1 MKKGFIFLALFVT
14 FILLYLLQ
22 ANFFNWFTI
31 AGIKPNLFI
40 ILILFI
46 GLFAGKHVG
55 VTSGIFC
62 GLLLDLWIGK
72 KLGISAM
79 LLGTI
84 GFLGGY
90 FDKNFSKE
98 SRITI
103 MLMVMGATVIF
114 EVGSFCLYAM
124 IFSYSID
131 LVGFVTKLLIE
142 ILYNVILT
150 IIFYPFMQ
158 KAGFTIEEVLKGKKI
173 LTRYF

>member
-1 MKKGFIFLALFVT
+1 
-14 FILLYLLQ
+14 
-22 ANFFNWFTI
+22 
-31 AGIKPNLFI
+31 
-40 ILILFI
+40 
-46 GLFAGKHVG
+46 
-55 VTSGIFC
+55 
-62 GLLLDLWIGK
+62 
-72 KLGISAM
+72 M

-131 LVGFVTKLLIE
+131 LVGVVTKLLIE

-158 KAGFTIEEVLKGKKI
+158 KAGLQ
-173 LTRYF
+173 